1 MSASGFYYIGLSD
14 QVKCFYC
21 DGGLRNW
28 QPEDDPWVEHSRWF
42 SKCGFIRLV
51 KGDDFIKKCLISKPP
66 EESEIPSSA
75 DDRFQMTEE
84 TLHAMMSSIEVQE
97 ALSRGIDPDRIRKA
111 FRKKWEETGTGF
123 TGSQQLFD
131 ALFRN
136 TEFGEGVEDVGP
148 SPLSASNQVSFRCAQ
163 PLQSFILNS
172 YVV

>member
-1 MSASGFYYIGLSD
+1 
-14 QVKCFYC
+14 
-21 DGGLRNW
+21 
-28 QPEDDPWVEHSRWF
+28 
-42 SKCGFIRLV
+42 
-51 KGDDFIKKCLISKPP
+51 
-66 EESEIPSSA
+66 
-75 DDRFQMTEE
+75 
-84 TLHAMMSSIEVQE
+84 MMSSIEVQE

-123 TGSQQLFD
+123 TGSQHLFD